1 MKSIFSAL
9 LLSVAAFGAAQAGE
23 LGYLDN
29 PGTHATS
36 SVSRAQ
42 VQDELAQARAE
53 GATGNGELVN
63 LAHAPQDASSQ
74 LSRAQVQRDIE
85 LSRGIDLNGNGE
97 LDSPVSNG

>member
-1 MKSIFSAL
+1 MKSILSAL
-9 LLSVAAFGAAQAGE
+9 ILSAAAFGAAQAGE

-29 PGTHATS
+29 PGSNTQS

-42 VQDELAQARAE
+42 VQNELAQARALGE
-53 GATGNGELVN
+53 TGNGELVN
-63 LAHAPQDASSQ
+63 IAHAPQAQASQ